1 MKTVVPLIR
10 RQIRRRAA
18 AGVLVV
24 ASIAAGCSSADDGA
38 VTTAT
43 AAPAAATSLAPDTTT
58 DASAATTSV
67 APSPTV
73 ATTVAT
79 TVAPTVATTTTI
91 GVPVA
96 SGPCA
101 FTAPGT
107 SITYVLDG
115 RLYELAADELEA
127 TCLAELSGPVSGP
140 VTWSPAGD
148 QVLLGSDLVM
158 DANEIRE
165 TGYLAENS
173 GVRWS
178 YPSGKALI
186 APAVKDGALLWRSS
200 ANENNRI
207 DVSFLAHTDVAAYHP
222 AGKNILAAG
231 MGFDGVA
238 GVYLASNRGENAR
251 VVATLDDPSTSI
263 TEIVVDVSGVTTY
276 FVHDHNDMRHIH
288 QLSLEGLQL
297 IDVATSDDQ
306 VGRLTLGTF
315 YGSRLAYR
323 EGDCSGVV
331 RTELANGLSGDV
343 MSSPE
348 LENRSV
354 TPVGWLD
361 YERLI
366 VAVRDT
372 GCEGPAEVWL
382 MNTNGQ
388 VHQVLGMVEAVS
400 VRSVLENFGELPND
414 INAQAPG

>member
-1 MKTVVPLIR
+1 MKTVVPV
-10 RQIRRRAA
+10 IRRRAA
-18 AGVLVV
+18 MGVLVV
-24 ASIAAGCSSADDGA
+24 ASIAAGCSSVDDGA

-43 AAPAAATSLAPDTTT
+43 AAQAATSLAPGTTT
-58 DASAATTSV
+58 DASAATTSM
-67 APSPTV
+67 APS
-73 ATTVAT
+73 T
-79 TVAPTVATTTTI
+79 TVAPTVAPTTTI

-115 RLYELAADELEA
+115 RLYELAADELA
-127 TCLAELSGPVSGP
+127 TTCLAELSGPVSGP

-251 VVATLDDPSTSI
+251 VIATLDDPSTSI
-263 TEIVVDVSGVTTY
+263 SEIVVDVSGVTTY
-276 FVHDHNDMRHIH
+276 FVHDHNDKRHIH

-306 VGRLTLGTF
+306 VGHLTLGTF

-331 RTELANGLSGDV
+331 RTKLANGLSGDL

-361 YERLI
+361 YERL
-366 VAVRDT
+366 VVTVRDT

-388 VHQVLGMVEAVS
+388 VHQVLGMVEAAAA
-400 VRSVLENFGELPND
+400 RSALENFGELPND

>member
-1 MKTVVPLIR
+1 MM
-10 RQIRRRAA
+10 
-18 AGVLVV
+18 
-24 ASIAAGCSSADDGA
+24 AGCSSTDDG
-38 VTTAT
+38 T
-43 AAPAAATSLAPDTTT
+43 AASETEATSTI
-58 DASAATTSV
+58 DASL
-67 APSPTV
+67 SP
-73 ATTVAT
+73 ATTVPDTSSATSEAAPPDETSSVPPPTTAPTTIT
-79 TVAPTVATTTTI
+79 TV

-96 SGPCA
+96 AAPCA
-101 FTAPGT
+101 FTPAAN
-107 SITYVLDG
+107 SITYAFDG
-115 RLYELAADELEA
+115 RLYELAADESSA
-127 TCLAELSGPVSGP
+127 ACLVALPGPLSGPIA
-140 VTWSPAGD
+140 WSPAGD

-158 DANEIRE
+158 DAGEVRE
-165 TGYLAENS
+165 TGYLAENT

-200 ANENNRI
+200 ADENNRI

-251 VVATLDDPSTSI
+251 VIATLADPSTSI

-297 IDVATSDDQ
+297 IDVATSNDQ
-306 VGRLTLGTF
+306 VGHLTLGTF

-331 RTELANGLSGDV
+331 RTKLANGLSGDV

-361 YERLI
+361 FERLV

-388 VHQVLGMVEAVS
+388 VDQVLGMVEAVA